1 MSRRRVIWMEKPQRA
16 LDLPS
21 AIRQRA
27 YSQGSSLKPF
37 NWHAT
42 ADDIGATF
50 APLDVASEADWDAV
64 DERFPALDVLVH
76 YAGSPGWRS

>member
-1 MSRRRVIWMEKPQRA
+1 MAWFCSAVDTRA
-16 LDLPS
+16 FCDEGADVTLTDID
-21 AIRQRA
+21 A
-27 YSQGSSLKPF
+27 SS
-37 NWHAT
+37 WHAT

-76 YAGSPGWRS
+76 HAGSPGWRS